1 MSKINVLDSD
11 TVTKI
16 QSGEFTDRPSSCVKE
31 LVENSIDAGAT
42 RIEIEII
49 DGGKSLIRVTDNG
62 VGMTA
67 EDALLSVKEHA
78 TSKISSAEDLMNIST
93 LGFRGEAL
101 PTIAGVSKFSLQ
113 TRTESSELGTLIKIE
128 GGKLVD
134 NFSVGCKVGTTIRV
148 EDLFFNIPP
157 RLKFLKSTATESAKV
172 HDFVTRLAISRP
184 DISFKLISRNR
195 NSIMTPAHGKVLDT
209 LTELYGVD
217 IAKSMLP
224 FDVTTK
230 DFKISGYVSKPNFL
244 SSKRNRQFIIVNGR
258 VITECS
264 TIYSA
269 IEEAYRSLV
278 PKKAGYPFVVLRIDV
293 PKDFVDVNVHP
304 RKLEIKFRDDSEIY
318 SHVRHAIRQAL
329 SERKKDSKLSQI
341 AATPEKFQFS
351 PMNLD
356 ETFGK
361 QNIHDE
367 KIIVPNAE
375 KPALTV
381 GEMREKLGRNDD
393 VPKDFFEEELE
404 KFDDKSNQET
414 QTTQETQEPNEIFSD
429 ENFFDE
435 PKNETPT
442 QSEFEEF
449 AQDNSDSLELLQP
462 IGQVNLCYIVAQTAK
477 DLFLID
483 QHAAHERILFDK
495 LSSYADEIPA
505 QILLIH
511 QNLNFDSRETA
522 AIENNFD
529 LFAKLGFSMELS
541 GENQFRLTSVPADA
555 AKLDA
560 GETLREIIS
569 VLPEVENAVQVDDE
583 RRAEIAANIRQKF
596 IAIASCRGAIKAGQ
610 KLSISEMEILLKNLS
625 QTPHPHTC
633 PHGRPTIIK
642 FSAKDLAKMFKRV

>member
-1 MSKINVLDSD
+1 MSKINLLDGD

-16 QSGEFTDRPSSCVKE
+16 NAGQLVDRPVACVKE

-62 VGMTA
+62 VGMTE
-67 EDALLSVKEHA
+67 EDALLSVQSHA
-78 TSKISSAEDLMNIST
+78 TSKISSADDLMNIST

-134 NFSVGCKVGTTIRV
+134 SHSVGCKVGTTIRV
-148 EDLFFNIPP
+148 ENLFFNIPNS
-157 RLKFLKSTATESAKV
+157 LKFLNATSTEYSKV

-184 DISFKLISRNR
+184 DISFKFISGNR
-195 NSIMTPAHGKVLDT
+195 NSLTTPAQGNVLDT
-209 LTELYGVD
+209 LTALYGSD
-217 IAKSMLP
+217 LAKSMLP
-224 FDVTTK
+224 FDVSTNE
-230 DFKISGYVSKPNFL
+230 FKISGYVSKPNFL
-244 SSKRNRQFIIVNGR
+244 VARRTRQFVIVNGR
-258 VITECS
+258 VVVENS

-269 IEEAYRSLV
+269 IDEAYKSLV
-278 PKKAGYPFVVLRIDV
+278 PKKAGYPVVVLKIDV
-293 PKDFVDVNVHP
+293 PKDFVDVNVSTQ
-304 RKLEIKFRDDSEIY
+304 KLEVKFRDNGKIY
-318 SHVRHAIRQAL
+318 SHVRYAIRQAL
-329 SERKKDSKLSQI
+329 SERKTNSDLRQV
-341 AATPEKFQFS
+341 AATPDKLQFS

-356 ETFGK
+356 ETFGR
-361 QNIHDE
+361 QNPDD
-367 KIIVPNAE
+367 KIIVPNAD

-404 KFDDKSNQET
+404 KFDGESNPANQET
-414 QTTQETQEPNEIFSD
+414 HETQATDEIFND
-429 ENFFDE
+429 ENFFEDS
-435 PKNETPT
+435 KDETPT

-449 AQDNSDSLELLQP
+449 AQEDSDSLELLQP

-511 QNLNFDSRETA
+511 QNLEFDSRETT
-522 AIENNFD
+522 AIENNLE

-560 GETLREIIS
+560 EETLREIIS
-569 VLPEVENAVQVDDE
+569 SLPSLETTARVDDE

-610 KLSISEMEILLKNLS
+610 KLSIAEMELLLKKLS

-642 FSAKDLAKMFKRV
+642 FSAKDLAKMFKRT